1 VKAKKLLNTLAD
13 KKKTNFYIYNI
24 STHKSKRFLKNKIFK
39 KNKHNSLLYVID
51 YSNLLESDVLS
62 KHRRRTLHLKL
73 HNFTEYFFK
82 DLKICAEVPIV
93 QVQMSTKVLF

>member
-24 STHKSKRFLKNKIFK
+24 STHKSKRLKNKIFL

-62 KHRRRTLHLKL
+62 KHTRRKLHLKL

-82 DLKICAEVPIV
+82 DLKICAEVPAL